1 MPEISK
7 LENFENFGNL
17 NRLYLQD
24 VLYYKLIL
32 NYKKIF
38 MARKSILVVDDEK
51 SQREILEMI
60 LSSEGY
66 DVTMASSGEAAMKFV
81 ADRHFDLVLTDLKMT
96 GMSGLDLLKQL
107 TDFDKSIIVLLLT
120 AHGTVDSAVDAL
132 RLGAFDYLQKP
143 YDREKLLDTISRAL
157 NKLTNLDAEIVS
169 ASPEMDRVKKLI
181 LKVAKSNSTV
191 LIRGESGTGK
201 ELIARSI
208 HNNSLRASE
217 VFQAVNCAAINE
229 NLLESELFGHE
240 KGSFTGAVG
249 EKKGLFEVA
258 DGGTLFLDEIGE
270 LDVSLQAKLL
280 RALQEKQIRR
290 VGATREINTDVRVVA
305 ATNRDLLK
313 MTKEGSFREDLYYR
327 LNVLSIEIPPLRERR
342 SDVMLLMEYF
352 IKKHTRDTNRK
363 ISLSP
368 EARRIFEDYSYP
380 GNVRQLESAIERAIL
395 LCENDTITV
404 DDLPPE
410 MTQGTRAASVSNDLF
425 KLPPEGVSFED
436 VERSLI
442 MQAMDRTD
450 NNITKSAKLLGLT
463 FRTLQYRLEKFGI
476 KRDGAEDEEEA

>member
-1 MPEISK
+1 
-7 LENFENFGNL
+7 
-17 NRLYLQD
+17 
-24 VLYYKLIL
+24 
-32 NYKKIF
+32 

-60 LSSEGY
+60 LSGEGY
-66 DVTMASSGEAAMKFV
+66 DVTTASSGEAAMKFV

-96 GMSGLDLLKQL
+96 GMSGLDLLKEL

-143 YDREKLLDTISRAL
+143 YDRDKLLDTISRAL
-157 NKLTNLDAEIVS
+157 KKLSTLDAEIVS
-169 ASPEMDRVKKLI
+169 TSPEMDRVKKLI
-181 LKVAKSNSTV
+181 LKIANSNSTV

-208 HNNSLRASE
+208 HNNSPRTDQ

-270 LDVSLQAKLL
+270 LDISLQAKIL

-290 VGATREINTDVRVVA
+290 VGGTRELNVDVRVVA
-305 ATNRDLLK
+305 ATNRDLLA
-313 MTKEGSFREDLYYR
+313 MSQEGRFREDLYYR
-327 LNVLSIEIPPLRERR
+327 LNVLSIELPALRERR
-342 SDVMLLMEYF
+342 SDIPVLIDYF
-352 IKKHTRDTNRK
+352 LGKYTRGTSRK
-363 ISLSP
+363 ITIEP
-368 EARRIFEDYSYP
+368 AARKTLENYNYP
-380 GNVRQLESAIERAIL
+380 GNIRQLESAIERAIL
-395 LCENDTITV
+395 LCENNQITTE
-404 DDLPPE
+404 DLPPE
-410 MTQGTRAASVSNDLF
+410 MSQSSRPASAHDLF
-425 KLPPEGVSFED
+425 KLPAEGINFED

-442 MQAMDRTD
+442 TQAMERTD

-463 FRTLQYRLEKFGI
+463 FRTLQYRLEKFGY
-476 KRDGAEDEEEA
+476 KKDADGTEEDES

>member
-1 MPEISK
+1 
-7 LENFENFGNL
+7 
-17 NRLYLQD
+17 
-24 VLYYKLIL
+24 
-32 NYKKIF
+32 

-60 LSSEGY
+60 LSGEGY
-66 DVTMASSGEAAMKFV
+66 DVTTASSGEAAMKFV
-81 ADRHFDLVLTDLKMT
+81 ADRHFDLVLTDFKMT
-96 GMSGLDLLKQL
+96 GMSGLDLLKEL

-143 YDREKLLDTISRAL
+143 YDAEKLLDTISRAL
-157 NKLTNLDAEIVS
+157 NKLTTLDAEIIS
-169 ASPEMDRVKKLI
+169 ASPEMDKVKKLI
-181 LKVAKSNSTV
+181 LKVAKSSSTV

-201 ELIARSI
+201 ELIARAI
-208 HNNSLRASE
+208 HNNSLRTDE

-270 LDVSLQAKLL
+270 LDIALQAKIL

-290 VGATREINTDVRVVA
+290 VGGTKELNTDVRVVA

-313 MTKEGSFREDLYYR
+313 MSQEGRFREDLYYR

-342 SDVMLLMEYF
+342 SDIPVLMEYF
-352 IKKHTRDTNRK
+352 LKKHTRDTKRDITINA
-363 ISLSP
+363 
-368 EARRIFEDYSYP
+368 EARKLLENYSYP
-380 GNVRQLESAIERAIL
+380 GNVRQLESAIERATL
-395 LCENDTITV
+395 LCENDTITI

-410 MTQGTRAASVSNDLF
+410 MTQESTPVSADELF
-425 KLPPEGVSFED
+425 KLPPEGVNFED

-442 MQAMDRTD
+442 MQAMERTD
-450 NNITKSAKLLGLT
+450 NNITKSAKMLGLT

-476 KRDGAEDEEEA
+476 KRDGTEEDEDDS

>member
-1 MPEISK
+1 
-7 LENFENFGNL
+7 
-17 NRLYLQD
+17 
-24 VLYYKLIL
+24 
-32 NYKKIF
+32 

-60 LSSEGY
+60 LSGEGY
-66 DVTMASSGEAAMKFV
+66 DVTTASSGEAAMKFV
-81 ADRHFDLVLTDLKMT
+81 ADRKFDLVLTDLKMT
-96 GMSGLDLLKQL
+96 GMSGLDLLKEL

-157 NKLTNLDAEIVS
+157 NKLTTLDAEIIS
-169 ASPEMDRVKKLI
+169 DSPEMDKVKKLI

-201 ELIARSI
+201 ELIARAI
-208 HNNSLRASE
+208 HTNSLRSSE
-217 VFQAVNCAAINE
+217 IFQAVNCAAINE

-270 LDVSLQAKLL
+270 LDISLQAKIL

-290 VGATREINTDVRVVA
+290 VGGTKEMNTDVRVVA

-313 MTKEGSFREDLYYR
+313 MSQDGRFREDLYYR
-327 LNVLSIEIPPLRERR
+327 LNVLSIELPALRERH
-342 SDVMLLMEYF
+342 SDIPVLMDYF
-352 IKKHTRDTNRK
+352 LKKHTRNTKREIK
-363 ISLSP
+363 INT
-368 EARRIFEDYSYP
+368 EAKRLLENYSYP
-380 GNVRQLESAIERAIL
+380 GNVRQLESAIERATL

-404 DDLPPE
+404 EDLPPE
-410 MTQGTRAASVSNDLF
+410 MMQQSKPASADDLF
-425 KLPPEGVSFED
+425 KLPPEGVNFED

-476 KRDGAEDEEEA
+476 KKDADASEEEE

>member
-1 MPEISK
+1 
-7 LENFENFGNL
+7 
-17 NRLYLQD
+17 
-24 VLYYKLIL
+24 
-32 NYKKIF
+32 

-60 LSSEGY
+60 LSGEGY
-66 DVTMASSGEAAMKFV
+66 DVTTASSGEAAMKFV
-81 ADRHFDLVLTDLKMT
+81 ESRRFDLVLTDLKMT
-96 GMSGLDLLKQL
+96 GMTGLDLLKEL
-107 TDFDKSIIVLLLT
+107 TNYDKSIIVILLT
-120 AHGTVDSAVDAL
+120 AHGSVDSAVDAL

-143 YDREKLLDTISRAL
+143 YDKEKLLDTISRAL
-157 NKLTNLDAEIVS
+157 NKLSALDTEIVS
-169 ASPEMDRVKKLI
+169 VSPEMDKVKKLI
-181 LKVAKSNSTV
+181 LKIAKSNSTV

-208 HNNSLRASE
+208 HKNSLRTNE

-258 DGGTLFLDEIGE
+258 DHGTLFLDEIGE
-270 LDVSLQAKLL
+270 LDIALQAKLL
-280 RALQEKQIRR
+280 RSLQEKEIRR
-290 VGATREINTDVRVVA
+290 VGGIKDIEVDVRVIA

-313 MTKEGSFREDLYYR
+313 MAEEKRFREDLYYR
-327 LNVLSIEIPPLRERR
+327 LNVLSIDIPPLRERR
-342 SDVMLLMEYF
+342 TDIPVLIDYF
-352 IKKHTRDTNRK
+352 LKKHTRGSDRK
-363 ISLSP
+363 VNLSA
-368 EARRIFEDYSYP
+368 EARKLLLDYSYP
-380 GNVRQLESAIERAIL
+380 GNVRQLESALERAIL
-395 LCENDTITV
+395 LCENDTVTL

-410 MTQGTRAASVSNDLF
+410 MTQARAAAAVAGGSASGELF
-425 KLPPEGVSFED
+425 KLPPDGVNFED

-476 KRDGAEDEEEA
+476 KKEGTDGTEEGDES

>member
-1 MPEISK
+1 
-7 LENFENFGNL
+7 
-17 NRLYLQD
+17 
-24 VLYYKLIL
+24 
-32 NYKKIF
+32 

-60 LSSEGY
+60 LSGEGY
-66 DVTMASSGEAAMKFV
+66 DVTTASSGEAALKFV

-96 GMSGLDLLKQL
+96 GMSGLDLLKKL

-143 YDREKLLDTISRAL
+143 YDRDKLLDTISRAL
-157 NKLTNLDAEIVS
+157 NKLSNLDAEIIS
-169 ASPEMDRVKKLI
+169 ESPEMDKVKKLI
-181 LKVAKSNSTV
+181 LKVAKSNSTL

-201 ELIARSI
+201 ELIARAI
-208 HNNSLRASE
+208 HKNSLRTDE
-217 VFQAVNCAAINE
+217 IFQAVNCAAINE

-240 KGSFTGAVG
+240 KGSFTGAIN

-270 LDVSLQAKLL
+270 LDIALQAKLL

-290 VGATREINTDVRVVA
+290 VGGTREINVDVRVVA
-305 ATNRDLLK
+305 ATNRDLLQ
-313 MTKEGSFREDLYYR
+313 MTKDGRFREDLYYR
-327 LNVLSIEIPPLRERR
+327 LNVLSIELPSLRERG
-342 SDVMLLMEYF
+342 SDIPVLIDYF
-352 IKKHTRDTNRK
+352 VQKHTRGTSRK
-363 ISLSP
+363 ITIDTS
-368 EARRIFEDYSYP
+368 ARKLLENYSYP
-380 GNVRQLESAIERAIL
+380 GNIRQLESAVERAIL
-395 LCENDTITV
+395 LCENNTITIE
-404 DDLPPE
+404 DLPPE
-410 MTQGTRAASVSNDLF
+410 MLRESAPASADELF
-425 KLPPEGVSFED
+425 KLPPEGVNFED

-442 MQAMDRTD
+442 MQAMERTD

-476 KRDGAEDEEEA
+476 KKEMNEAEGEDET